1 MNIIPVNSL
10 PSVSSI
16 EDTDTLVLVRD
27 NGDNTQSAKKIV
39 ANQFQ
44 GKDAYL
50 VAREQGYT
58 GTREEYTAQCSY
70 VATFGMDYEPT
81 SGEILFTN

>member
-1 MNIIPVNSL
+1 MNIIPVNTL

-27 NGDNTQSAKKIV
+27 NGDNTQSAKKII

-58 GTREEYTAQCSY
+58 GTREEYNTQCSY
-70 VATFGMDYEPT
+70 VATFGMDYDP
-81 SGEILFTN
+81 SDCSIIFTN